1 MIILFQLENNFVKH
15 EKSIHINKT
24 MEKLNNYV
32 SSVVISKMQRGNGRL
47 VESAVLNEV
56 MIFI

>member
-1 MIILFQLENNFVKH
+1 MIILLQLEINFIKR

-24 MEKLNNYV
+24 MEKLNNYA
-32 SSVVISKMQRGNGRL
+32 SIVVISKMRRGNGRL
-47 VESAVLNEV
+47 VESAVLNEI